1 MELFYY
7 FILIGLTFG
16 VFNYFIAK
24 EKNRDPIGWFII
36 GLLFNLISLIAL
48 IALPKLE
55 KEPSE
60 EDEEYTCPDCDTD
73 VGEDDIFCP
82 NCGLE
87 FIEPEDFEINQEKC
101 CANCGKQLIPNTK
114 FCSSCGTKITQS

>member
-1 MELFYY
+1 ME
-7 FILIGLTFG
+7 IAIIVIIVS
-16 VFNYFIAK
+16 VFTGIVSVVIAK
-24 EKNRDPIGWFII
+24 GRNRDKVSWFFIGF
-36 GLLFNLISLIAL
+36 LFNLIGLVVL
-48 IALPKLE
+48 MALPKLE

-73 VGEDDIFCP
+73 VGEDDQFCP

-114 FCSSCGTKITQS
+114 FCNSCGTKITQS